1 LDIELTQEQAMI
13 QQLAREFA
21 EKEVRPIAEAIDRE
35 ARFPRETVGRMAEL
49 GLMGIAVPDA
59 YGGGGGDTVAYV
71 LALEELARA
80 CASHAVIMSVNNS
93 LYCDPV
99 LKHGT
104 EEQKARFLTPY
115 ASGQKIGCFALTEPE
130 AGSDASNQTTLARM
144 DGDGYVLDGRKVFV
158 TNGRE
163 SSAALVF
170 AQTDRAAGRRGITAF
185 LVEKETPG
193 FTVVKTEDK
202 LGIRASD
209 TAELLFERCRVPAA
223 NRLGAVG
230 QGFRIALGTLDGGRI
245 GIAAQ
250 AVGIAVAAYEAAVA
264 YARERKSFGVPI
276 GQHQMVQWML
286 ADMATAIEAARLL
299 TLRAAWRKDSG
310 APFGSE
316 AAMAKLF
323 AAETAMRVTTD
334 AVQVHGGYGFIKEY
348 QVERHFRDA
357 KITQIYEGT
366 SQIQKL
372 VIARQL
378 LGAAGQ
384 VA

>member
-1 LDIELTQEQAMI
+1 MQVELNDEQKMI
-13 QQLAREFA
+13 QVVAREFA

-35 ARFPRETVGRMAEL
+35 ARFPHDTVRRMGEL
-49 GLMGIAVPDA
+49 GLMGIAVPDG
-59 YGGGGGDTVAYV
+59 YGGSGSDTVAYAV
-71 LALEELARA
+71 ALEEVARA
-80 CASHAVIMSVNNS
+80 CASHAVVMSVNNS

-99 LKHGT
+99 YKFGT
-104 EEQKARFLTPY
+104 EEQKRRFLEPF
-115 ASGQKIGCFALTEPE
+115 ASGQKLGCFSLTEPE
-130 AGSDASNQTTLARM
+130 AGSDATNQNTLAVR
-144 DGDGYVLDGRKVFV
+144 DGSEYVLNGRKIFV

-163 SSAALVF
+163 AHTALVF
-170 AQTDRAAGRRGITAF
+170 AQTDRAKRHHGISAF
-185 LVEKETPG
+185 LVDKGTPG

-209 TAELLFERCRVPAA
+209 TAEFLFEHCRVPEAS
-223 NRLGAVG
+223 RLGTEG
-230 QGFRIALGTLDGGRI
+230 EGFKIAMTTLDGGRI

-250 AVGIAVAAYEAAVA
+250 ALGIAVGAFDLAVG

-299 TLRAAWRKDSG
+299 TWRAAWLKDAG
-310 APFGSE
+310 APFGTA

-323 AAETAMRVTTD
+323 ASEAAMRITTD
-334 AVQVHGGYGFIKEY
+334 AIQVHGGYGFIKEY
-348 QVERHFRDA
+348 QVERYFRDA

-372 VIARQL
+372 VIARHL
-378 LGAAGQ
+378 LHTTE
-384 VA
+384 